1 MKREACI
8 FTFNESKIFVGHE
21 NVWVKIYIRNAFS

>member
-8 FTFNESKIFVGHE
+8 FTFNESKIFVSYR
-21 NVWVKIYIRNAFS
+21 NIWAKIYICNAFS